1 MIYETALLMLML
13 ALVSGFI
20 FSASE
25 TLFQIILCFAFFAVG
40 FCLGNLK
47 QWATTQKE
55 INSSRPM
62 PNSIIEL
69 IQCVVQER
77 DAASAENATLRRL
90 LRVKDRAHLAQAM
103 RGKPNKGGC
112 YACTWTHTPLAAGL
126 CSLINCFPVA
136 MGPTAAVSPPLSQV
150 SNLSSATP
158 PATTPEPT
166 PTQVA
171 LAAEADLISHQASV
185 ASAHPVTTTPSSP
198 SSTATH
204 NTKPNTPTPTR
215 IATVKPAAPL
225 TVKPSRVV
233 STVPRLPTLGTT
245 PCKKPSPLGRKCVT
259 APSPPTSK
267 ITTTSAAFKLVT
279 PNRKAVPKTPDVKV
293 AAGMSGL
300 INCSPAATRPSS
312 LSRSPRLVAAP
323 TTKSSPPSGEAAVAA
338 ESVPGL
344 ISWVSVATGASTASR
359 LSETVAAKI
368 SAGQASKVRH
378 SSPVQ
383 KDVSK
388 RVNLIK
394 RESPKTGGPSQ
405 VQRPLNGSPVAHP
418 VAKPKREPSTLFS
431 NPKLHKLLRNPGSR
445 KEIKTSGALMYKQ
458 RPIRL

>member
-1 MIYETALLMLML
+1 MTYETALLMLML

-62 PNSIIEL
+62 PNSIVEL

-77 DAASAENATLRRL
+77 DTATAENATLRRL

-112 YACTWTHTPLAAGL
+112 NACTWTHTPLAAGL
-126 CSLINCFPVA
+126 CGLINCFPVA

-150 SNLSSATP
+150 SNLSSAAAAP

-171 LAAEADLISHQASV
+171 LAAEADPISHQASV

-204 NTKPNTPTPTR
+204 NPTPNTPTAAR
-215 IATVKPAAPL
+215 IAAAKPTPAATPTPTVKPAAPL

-233 STVPRLPTLGTT
+233 STVPRLPKLAAT
-245 PCKKPSPLGRKCVT
+245 PSKKPSPLGRECVI
-259 APSPPTSK
+259 AQSPPTAK
-267 ITTTSAAFKLVT
+267 ITTTSAASKQVT

-293 AAGMSGL
+293 AARFRQQRYFSREFKHRHELPPGNKRQIIFLPNSMHIRALVRCNEAKSCILGTESG
-300 INCSPAATRPSS
+300 
-312 LSRSPRLVAAP
+312 
-323 TTKSSPPSGEAAVAA
+323 
-338 ESVPGL
+338 
-344 ISWVSVATGASTASR
+344 
-359 LSETVAAKI
+359 
-368 SAGQASKVRH
+368 
-378 SSPVQ
+378 
-383 KDVSK
+383 
-388 RVNLIK
+388 
-394 RESPKTGGPSQ
+394 
-405 VQRPLNGSPVAHP
+405 
-418 VAKPKREPSTLFS
+418 
-431 NPKLHKLLRNPGSR
+431 
-445 KEIKTSGALMYKQ
+445 
-458 RPIRL
+458 